1 MKSMGGSNKEGT
13 TESVWM
19 VLYCLNGVLP
29 LLPINPMPPKL
40 VATTS
45 EDQIRLTIVA
55 NYEQW
60 GSRTLTL
67 EQYMEREFTLRTTE
81 FSKSLS
87 TWILIDESAPL
98 DILSACETYER
109 PSMARVRGQVV
120 HGTCYAIASV
130 YTPPHH
136 RKKGYAGL
144 MLEMLLKELNQR
156 PNSLGSTL
164 YSDIGPDFYSKKGW
178 KVYPSISLYLDLD
191 SSNGFTT
198 PKEVSLMTLAQA
210 RPLLEIDAIK
220 MQHDFANSDQNAF
233 MIVPTFDAQEW
244 HYRRAMFYTKALA
257 VDTKVKNVGAR
268 FNGNSDYIT
277 WSHDIEDSTLYIT
290 HLKANSKQSFQA
302 LLSAALAEASH
313 CKFKIFELWDP
324 SKEFLE
330 WGTEIVPSIKAIQ
343 RTKNLSSLAFW
354 GFTLEENDEL
364 VWKYNEQHCW
374 V

>member
-1 MKSMGGSNKEGT
+1 
-13 TESVWM
+13 
-19 VLYCLNGVLP
+19 
-29 LLPINPMPPKL
+29 MPPKL

-45 EDQIRLTIVA
+45 EDQIRLTIAA

-67 EQYMEREFTLRTTE
+67 EQYMEREFTLRTSE
-81 FSKSLS
+81 FSKSLT
-87 TWILIDESAPL
+87 TWILIDESDPL

-109 PSMARVRGQVV
+109 PSMASVRGKVV
-120 HGTCYAIASV
+120 HGICFAIASV

-144 MLEMLLKELNQR
+144 MLDMLLKELKQR
-156 PNSLGSTL
+156 PKSLGSTL

-191 SSNGFTT
+191 SSCNFTT
-198 PKEVSLMTLAQA
+198 PSEVSLMTLQQA
-210 RPLLEIDAIK
+210 RPLLEIDTTK
-220 MQHDFANSDQNAF
+220 VQHDFVHSNQNAF

-244 HYRRAMFYTKALA
+244 HHKRAIFYSKALA
-257 VDTKVKNVGAR
+257 VDTKVKNTGAR

-290 HLKANSKQSFQA
+290 HLKANSKESFQA
-302 LLSAALAEASH
+302 LLRAALAEASNW
-313 CKFKIFELWDP
+313 KFKIFELWDP

-330 WGTEIVPSIKAIQ
+330 WASEISPGIQ
-343 RTKNLSSLAFW
+343 AVQRIKNLSSLAFW
-354 GFTLEENDEL
+354 GIQLQDNDEL